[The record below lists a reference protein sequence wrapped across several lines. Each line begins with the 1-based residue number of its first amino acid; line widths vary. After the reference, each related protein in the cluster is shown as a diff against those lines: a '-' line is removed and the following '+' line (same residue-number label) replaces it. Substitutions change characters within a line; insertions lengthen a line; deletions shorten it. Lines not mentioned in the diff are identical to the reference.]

1 MYEAKFSQ
9 SEDGKVLTV
18 EREFDAPLNRIWDA
32 HTQSEL
38 LEQWWAPLPWKAVT
52 KKFDFREGGYWH
64 YYMSG
69 PDGERHDAGLDYH
82 GIETGKSFYADDYFA
97 NEEGEKDTALPGT
110 QWKVEFSDRDGK
122 TKLVSTIT
130 FASAEDLE
138 KLTAMGMKEG
148 YAMGLDQL
156 EQLVI
161 K

>member
-18 EREFDAPLNRIWDA
+18 EREFDAPLNRVWDA

-110 QWKVEFSDRDGK
+110 QWKVAFSDRDGK